1 MDVISILAMAAV
13 IASPVPEKWIDDIE
27 QVESAGNACA
37 VGDSGKALGSFQW
50 WSTAWADCSKVRKE
64 QGLPVYTYA
73 PGAKSKTRSREYART
88 WLNHLRQR
96 LSQDIGREANIAE
109 VWLAYNLGYE
119 GFRKYGFR
127 PGEVPGIKCHKAF
140 ALWKRNP

>member
-1 MDVISILAMAAV
+1 MIILAAMAV
-13 IASPVPEKWIDDIE
+13 IVSPVPDKWIDDIE
-27 QVESAGNACA
+27 QVESAGKACA
-37 VGDSGKALGSFQW
+37 IGDGGKAIGSFQF

-64 QGLPVYTYA
+64 QGLPVYPYA
-73 PGAKSKTRSREYART
+73 PGARSPKRSREYATT
-88 WLNHLRQR
+88 WLNHLRHR

-127 PGEVPGIKCHKAF
+127 PAEVPGIKCHKAF
-140 ALWKRNP
+140 ALWKKNP